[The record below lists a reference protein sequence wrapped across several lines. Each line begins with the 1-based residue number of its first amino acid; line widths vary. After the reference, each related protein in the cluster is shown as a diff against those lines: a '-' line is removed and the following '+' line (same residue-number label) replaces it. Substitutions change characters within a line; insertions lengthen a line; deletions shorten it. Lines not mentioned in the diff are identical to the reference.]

1 LVEGGELTHLS
12 TRDWEVS
19 QAWNLYDV
27 GLMLKEIEKRIA
39 EKRAAIISVSSHL
52 A

>member
-1 LVEGGELTHLS
+1 LVEGGELTRLS
-12 TRDWEVS
+12 IRDWEVS
-19 QAWNLYDV
+19 QAWDLYDF
-27 GLMLKEIEKRIA
+27 GLMLKEVEKNIA

>member
-1 LVEGGELTHLS
+1 LVAGGELTRLS
-12 TRDWEVS
+12 IRDWEVS
-19 QAWNLYDV
+19 QAWDLYDV
-27 GLMLKEIEKRIA
+27 GLMLKEVEKSIA